1 MTDNPQGRRWNIT
14 INNPLKYGFT
24 HEVIIEKLHQFS
36 VRYFCIA
43 DEIGE
48 EVFSEIF

>member
-24 HEVIIEKLHQFS
+24 HDDYRETSPI
-36 VRYFCIA
+36 
-43 DEIGE
+43 
-48 EVFSEIF
+48 